1 MIDKELFLKPSSAE
15 RLVDIPGKGQIRIRS
30 ISRGE
35 ARHMYSMRET
45 DPEGVDG
52 WLLSKCMVDPV
63 ISQAEASEFLEAAP
77 LGEAAE
83 VLLPILELCGLVEDS
98 AKKTYAQFR
107 GDGPG
112 LRVPPGGEAGDD
124 GGPPPGGDE

>member
-1 MIDKELFLKPSSAE
+1 MIDKELFLKTSSAE
-15 RLVDIPGKGQIRIRS
+15 RVVDIPGKGEVRIRS

-35 ARHMYSMRET
+35 ARHMYSMRES
-45 DPEGVDG
+45 DPDGVDG
-52 WLLSKCMVDPV
+52 WLLSKCLVDPV
-63 ISQAEASEFLEAAP
+63 IGQEEATAFLDAAP
-77 LGEAAE
+77 LAEAAA

-107 GDGPG
+107 EDGPG

-124 GGPPPGGDE
+124 SGPPPGGDE